1 VPGIAR
7 QTEDMVLGLRKVL
20 IQQKDA
26 RVWIGAKGKGNK
38 KVECIRLLK
47 TELEKANK

>member
-1 VPGIAR
+1 MPGIAR

-38 KVECIRLLK
+38 KSRMYQTAEDRIG
-47 TELEKANK
+47 ES